1 MSFLILVTNTNERL
15 YEERK
20 ELNMGDQLLIKNA
33 AQVVTP
39 QGHTAIKGASMKDVK
54 IYENAS
60 VLIEDGHIVAVGDG
74 AEWAKTVPVDKQ
86 IDATGKTVLPG
97 FVDSH
102 THFVFGGYRA
112 DEFLWRMEG
121 MTYME
126 IMERGGGINNTM
138 KATRNASAEELIEH
152 SMDILE
158 KMLAF
163 GITTVE
169 GKSGYGMDHD
179 TELKQLEVMKEL
191 EQRQPVE
198 IVRTFMGAHSI
209 PPEYKGRN
217 EEFLKFL
224 VKEVMPDV
232 KKADLAQFC
241 DIFCEKGV
249 FSIEESRQY
258 LQQAKDMGFDLKI
271 HADEIVTLG
280 GAELGAELGCTSADH
295 LLHASDEGIKA
306 LANSDTVATLLPTT
320 AFCLKEPFAPARKMI
335 DAGCAVALAT
345 DFNPGSGF
353 TNSVPLMIALGVIYM
368 GMTAEEAITAL
379 TLNGAAAVGRADTIG
394 SIEEGKQADI
404 VILQYPSYKFLPYH
418 TGVNIVETV
427 IKKGKV
433 VHQA

>member
-1 MSFLILVTNTNERL
+1 
-15 YEERK
+15 
-20 ELNMGDQLLIKNA
+20 MGDQLLIKNA

-232 KKADLAQFC
+232 KKADFAQFC

>member
-1 MSFLILVTNTNERL
+1 MAE
-15 YEERK
+15 
-20 ELNMGDQLLIKNA
+20 QLLIKNA
-33 AQVVTP
+33 AQIVTP
-39 QGHTAIKGASMKDVK
+39 LGHTALKGAAMKEVQ
-54 IYENAS
+54 IYENTS
-60 VLIEDGHIVAVGDG
+60 VLIEDGRIKAIGNDPSWE
-74 AEWAKTVPVDKQ
+74 ANVPADKQ

-138 KATRNASAEELIEH
+138 QATRNASAEELIDH
-152 SMDILE
+152 SLDILN

-179 TELKQLEVMKEL
+179 TELRQLEVMKEL
-191 EQRQPVE
+191 EKRQPVE
-198 IVRTFMGAHSI
+198 IVRTFLGAHSI
-209 PPEYKGRN
+209 PPEFKGRN
-217 EEFLKFL
+217 QEFLQFL
-224 VKEVMPDV
+224 VDEVMPEV
-232 KKADLAQFC
+232 KQKDLAQFC

-249 FSIEESRQY
+249 FSIEESRKF

-280 GAELGAELGCTSADH
+280 GAELGAELGCHSADH
-295 LLHASDEGIKA
+295 LLHASEEGIKA

-379 TLNGAAAVGRADTIG
+379 TLNGAAAVGRADQIG

>member
-1 MSFLILVTNTNERL
+1 
-15 YEERK
+15 
-20 ELNMGDQLLIKNA
+20 
-33 AQVVTP
+33 
-39 QGHTAIKGASMKDVK
+39 MKDVK

-179 TELKQLEVMKEL
+179 TELKQLEVMK
-191 EQRQPVE
+191 
-198 IVRTFMGAHSI
+198 
-209 PPEYKGRN
+209 
-217 EEFLKFL
+217 
-224 VKEVMPDV
+224 
-232 KKADLAQFC
+232 
-241 DIFCEKGV
+241 
-249 FSIEESRQY
+249 
-258 LQQAKDMGFDLKI
+258 
-271 HADEIVTLG
+271 
-280 GAELGAELGCTSADH
+280 
-295 LLHASDEGIKA
+295 GIG
-306 LANSDTVATLLPTT
+306 T
-320 AFCLKEPFAPARKMI
+320 APARRN
-335 DAGCAVALAT
+335 CAHLHGGRTPFRRNTKAAT
-345 DFNPGSGF
+345 K
-353 TNSVPLMIALGVIYM
+353 NSWNSSL
-368 GMTAEEAITAL
+368 
-379 TLNGAAAVGRADTIG
+379 R
-394 SIEEGKQADI
+394 K
-404 VILQYPSYKFLPYH
+404 
-418 TGVNIVETV
+418 
-427 IKKGKV
+427 
-433 VHQA
+433 

>member
-1 MSFLILVTNTNERL
+1 
-15 YEERK
+15 
-20 ELNMGDQLLIKNA
+20 MGDQLLIKNA

-418 TGVNIVETV
+418 TGVIL
-427 IKKGKV
+427 
-433 VHQA
+433 

>member
-1 MSFLILVTNTNERL
+1 
-15 YEERK
+15 
-20 ELNMGDQLLIKNA
+20 MGDQLLIKNA

-152 SMDILE
+152 SVDILE

>member
-1 MSFLILVTNTNERL
+1 MSE
-15 YEERK
+15 
-20 ELNMGDQLLIKNA
+20 QLLIKNA
-33 AQVVTP
+33 TQVVTP
-39 QGHTAIKGASMKDVK
+39 LGHTALKGAAMKDVR
-54 IYENAS
+54 IYENTS
-60 VLIEDGHIVAVGDG
+60 VLIEDGRIKAIGNDPSWE
-74 AEWAKTVPVDKQ
+74 ASVPADKQ

-138 KATRNASAEELIEH
+138 QATRNASAEELIDH
-152 SMDILE
+152 SLDILN

-179 TELKQLEVMKEL
+179 TEIRQLEVMKEL
-191 EQRQPVE
+191 ENRQPVE

-209 PPEYKGRN
+209 PPEFKGRN
-217 EEFLKFL
+217 QEFLQFL
-224 VKEVMPDV
+224 VDEVMPEV
-232 KKADLAQFC
+232 KQKDLAQFC

-249 FSIEESRQY
+249 FSIEESRQF
-258 LQQAKDMGFDLKI
+258 LQQAKNMGFDLKI

-280 GAELGAELGCTSADH
+280 GAELGAELGCHSADH
-295 LLHASDEGIKA
+295 LLHASDEGVKA

-320 AFCLKEPFAPARKMI
+320 AFCLKEQFAPARKMI

-379 TLNGAAAVGRADTIG
+379 TLNGAAAVGRADQIG

>member
-1 MSFLILVTNTNERL
+1 
-15 YEERK
+15 
-20 ELNMGDQLLIKNA
+20 MGDQLLIKNA

-138 KATRNASAEELIEH
+138 KATRNAAAEELIEH

-320 AFCLKEPFAPARKMI
+320 AFCLNEPFAPARKMI

>member
-1 MSFLILVTNTNERL
+1 
-15 YEERK
+15 
-20 ELNMGDQLLIKNA
+20 MGDQLLIKNA

-138 KATRNASAEELIEH
+138 KATRNASAEELIDH

>member
-1 MSFLILVTNTNERL
+1 
-15 YEERK
+15 
-20 ELNMGDQLLIKNA
+20 MGDQLLIKNA

-404 VILQYPSYKFLPYH
+404 VILQYPSYNFLPYH

>member
-1 MSFLILVTNTNERL
+1 
-15 YEERK
+15 
-20 ELNMGDQLLIKNA
+20 MGDQLLIKNA

-258 LQQAKDMGFDLKI
+258 LQQAKDKGFDLKI

>member
-1 MSFLILVTNTNERL
+1 
-15 YEERK
+15 
-20 ELNMGDQLLIKNA
+20 MGDQLLIKNA

-224 VKEVMPDV
+224 VKEVMPNV

>member
-1 MSFLILVTNTNERL
+1 
-15 YEERK
+15 
-20 ELNMGDQLLIKNA
+20 MGDQLLIKNA

-427 IKKGKV
+427 IKKGFV

>member
-1 MSFLILVTNTNERL
+1 MAE
-15 YEERK
+15 
-20 ELNMGDQLLIKNA
+20 QLLIKNA

-39 QGHTAIKGASMKDVK
+39 LGHTALNGAAMKEVQ
-54 IYENAS
+54 IYENTS
-60 VLIEDGHIVAVGDG
+60 VLIEDGRIKAIGNDPSWE
-74 AEWAKTVPVDKQ
+74 ASVPADKQ

-138 KATRNASAEELIEH
+138 QATRNASAEELIDH
-152 SMDILE
+152 SLDILN

-179 TELKQLEVMKEL
+179 TELRQLEVMKEL
-191 EQRQPVE
+191 EKRQPVE
-198 IVRTFMGAHSI
+198 IVRTFLGAHSI
-209 PPEYKGRN
+209 PPEFKGRN
-217 EEFLKFL
+217 QEFLQFL
-224 VKEVMPDV
+224 VDEVMPEV
-232 KKADLAQFC
+232 KQKDLAQFC

-249 FSIEESRQY
+249 FSIEESRKF

-280 GAELGAELGCTSADH
+280 GAELGAELGCHSADH
-295 LLHASDEGIKA
+295 LLHASEEGIKA

-379 TLNGAAAVGRADTIG
+379 TLNGAAAVGRADQIG

>member
-1 MSFLILVTNTNERL
+1 MAE
-15 YEERK
+15 
-20 ELNMGDQLLIKNA
+20 QLLIKNA

-39 QGHTAIKGASMKDVK
+39 LGHTALKGAAMKEVR
-54 IYENAS
+54 IYENTS
-60 VLIEDGHIVAVGDG
+60 VLIEDGRIKAIGNDSSWETEVP
-74 AEWAKTVPVDKQ
+74 AEQQ

-138 KATRNASAEELIEH
+138 QATRNASAEELIDH
-152 SMDILE
+152 SLDILH

-179 TELKQLEVMKEL
+179 TEIRQLEVMKEL
-191 EQRQPVE
+191 EKRQPVE
-198 IVRTFMGAHSI
+198 IVRTFLGAHSI

-217 EEFLKFL
+217 QEFLQFL
-224 VKEVMPDV
+224 VDEVMPEV
-232 KKADLAQFC
+232 KQKELAQFC

-249 FSIEESRQY
+249 FSIEESRKF

-306 LANSDTVATLLPTT
+306 LANSNTVATLLPTT

-379 TLNGAAAVGRADTIG
+379 TLNGAAAVGRADQIG

>member
-1 MSFLILVTNTNERL
+1 
-15 YEERK
+15 
-20 ELNMGDQLLIKNA
+20 MGDQLLIKNA

-379 TLNGAAAVGRADTIG
+379 TLNGAAVVGRADTIG

>member
-1 MSFLILVTNTNERL
+1 
-15 YEERK
+15 
-20 ELNMGDQLLIKNA
+20 MGDQLLIKNA

-427 IKKGKV
+427 IKKAKSFIRRENDK
-433 VHQA
+433 ALIKCKAPSFRLST

>member
-1 MSFLILVTNTNERL
+1 
-15 YEERK
+15 
-20 ELNMGDQLLIKNA
+20 MGDQLLIKNA

-217 EEFLKFL
+217 EEFLEFL

-249 FSIEESRQY
+249 FSIEESRKY

-368 GMTAEEAITAL
+368 GMTAEEAVTAL

-394 SIEEGKQADI
+394 SLEAGKQADL

>member
-1 MSFLILVTNTNERL
+1 
-15 YEERK
+15 
-20 ELNMGDQLLIKNA
+20 MGDQLLIKNA

-39 QGHTAIKGASMKDVK
+39 QGHTAIKGASMKDVR

>member
-1 MSFLILVTNTNERL
+1 MSE
-15 YEERK
+15 
-20 ELNMGDQLLIKNA
+20 QLLIKNA
-33 AQVVTP
+33 SQVVTP
-39 QGHTAIKGASMKDVK
+39 LGHTALKGAAMKDVR
-54 IYENAS
+54 IYENTS
-60 VLIEDGHIVAVGDG
+60 VLIEDGRIKAIGNDQSWE
-74 AEWAKTVPVDKQ
+74 ASVPADKQ

-138 KATRNASAEELIEH
+138 QATRNASAEELIDH
-152 SMDILE
+152 SLDILN

-179 TELKQLEVMKEL
+179 TEIRQLEVMKEL
-191 EQRQPVE
+191 ENRQPVE

-209 PPEYKGRN
+209 PPEFKGRN
-217 EEFLKFL
+217 QEFLQFL
-224 VKEVMPDV
+224 VDEVMPEV
-232 KKADLAQFC
+232 KQKDLAQFC

-249 FSIEESRQY
+249 FSIEESRQF
-258 LQQAKDMGFDLKI
+258 LQQAKNMGFDLKI

-280 GAELGAELGCTSADH
+280 GAELGAELGCHSADH
-295 LLHASDEGIKA
+295 LLHASDEGVKA

-320 AFCLKEPFAPARKMI
+320 AFCLKEQFAPARKMI

-379 TLNGAAAVGRADTIG
+379 TLNGAAAVGRADQIG

-433 VHQA
+433 VYQA

>member
-1 MSFLILVTNTNERL
+1 
-15 YEERK
+15 
-20 ELNMGDQLLIKNA
+20 MGDQLLIKNA

-379 TLNGAAAVGRADTIG
+379 TLNGAAAVGRANTIG

>member
-1 MSFLILVTNTNERL
+1 
-15 YEERK
+15 
-20 ELNMGDQLLIKNA
+20 MGDQLLIKNA

-295 LLHASDEGIKA
+295 LLHASDEGIKV